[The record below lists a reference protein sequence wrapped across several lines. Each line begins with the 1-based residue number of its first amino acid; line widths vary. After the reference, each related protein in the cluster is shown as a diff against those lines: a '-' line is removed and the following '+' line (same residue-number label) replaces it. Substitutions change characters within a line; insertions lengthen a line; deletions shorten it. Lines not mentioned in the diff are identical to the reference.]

1 MIRSKNE
8 DNGYINGL
16 YRSYDNLS
24 SWQFRDICFN
34 NLLVAVFDG
43 VGGEK
48 GGEIASRIAAEDMKS
63 YDNGNFSEKL
73 KNMYMKR
80 IFILVQTQ
88 NLKWLQLM
96 RY

>member
-1 MIRSKNE
+1 MKYNITFLSDKGMIRSKNE

-43 VGGEK
+43 VG
-48 GGEIASRIAAEDMKS
+48 
-63 YDNGNFSEKL
+63 
-73 KNMYMKR
+73 
-80 IFILVQTQ
+80 
-88 NLKWLQLM
+88 
-96 RY
+96 